1 MFDRNHKPGSF
12 TTNTGRT
19 LLKPDHIFKKVLAV
33 TVACTLG
40 LTLSTPSLA
49 NAEELLGG
57 EQSSDSVLMNDSVAN
72 TDATQSDNLTDATQ
86 SDGLEIGP
94 EIVGQPVGA
103 VKNPTVN
110 HVSVGDKTVS
120 GKLTIGANQRK
131 KRELD
136 VTIHVTVNRQAGGT
150 EEKTVTIPYTT
161 KSQNWSV
168 TLDSELVADDEVTV
182 KQEAGGE
189 ISEGVVLE
197 VKESLKDQHKDE
209 LKMPSGE
216 IWIEQ
221 AGAANIVNEEEQ
233 AEALRLVKEA
243 NPAIADD
250 IKSVEL
256 KIYGTSQ
263 PKMAKINVT
272 YTDTTTSGE
281 IEAPDL
287 TVKQV
292 TETSSAAEISDI
304 TVVDNE
310 IKGKLQGDGPF
321 AGIKVQIFLRI
332 SSDPE
337 KLANFSSENGCK
349 VDKDS
354 SDPVDVNVDSATGEF
369 TYTISS
375 AKDLNYDQIV
385 GVSVKEKNK
394 FVSCGTSTVKLATPQ
409 KTEVRDP
416 KKLTDADKKAIDQA
430 IRDANTVDGVSK
442 LPDGTGDRE
451 GIPAVIKIDESGNA
465 RIFSGNS
472 VAGDWDP
479 DNGWKFVPEKD
490 EDGSYKIK
498 EGTKPVFVIPAKD
511 LVKNGAPKSPSIEVD
526 TNTGTV
532 TITPPAYENP
542 GEDTDLASYIF
553 TYTNASG
560 AEKTVTATRNVDK
573 DTWTANN
580 ATVDANTGVITLRV
594 EDIEVGGTIK
604 ATAKDNG
611 GLEGDTEKLDSD
623 EASTTLETATVSY
636 DANNGTGEMDGKKLN
651 KGSKYKILRNAFTA
665 PDNEKFRTWKIG
677 ETEYAADDE
686 ITVKEDTSIQA
697 VWQDIEVKVSYDPN
711 GGSGEMTGKT
721 LKKGSKYT
729 LLESSF
735 KAPDETQEFKAW
747 EVNGEEVAPGAE
759 ITVNDD
765 TVVKALWK
773 KSQVSVSYDGNGG
786 SGEMATETVDK
797 GSKYTLLESSFKAP
811 DENQEF
817 KAWEVDGKEVPAG
830 TEITVNDDTVVKAV
844 WKKIQVKVSYDANG
858 GEGTM
863 EGKTLDKGDTY
874 KVLASTFTAP
884 ENYEFK
890 AWEVDGEEVAPD
902 TEITVDKDT
911 VVKAVWKRIQV
922 KVSYDGNGGSGEM
935 AAVTVGKGSKYAVL
949 PNGFTAPDE
958 NQEFKAWEV
967 NGEEVAPG
975 TEITVNDDTVVKA
988 LWKKSQVDNPNGG
1001 SNNHSDGTVDASKP
1015 RNITK
1020 LPSTGYA
1027 GMPYQVAAMM
1037 ILAAGGLVIAGWK
1050 RTRQN

>member
-1 MFDRNHKPGSF
+1 M
-12 TTNTGRT
+12 
-19 LLKPDHIFKKVLAV
+19 
-33 TVACTLG
+33 
-40 LTLSTPSLA
+40 
-49 NAEELLGG
+49 
-57 EQSSDSVLMNDSVAN
+57 
-72 TDATQSDNLTDATQ
+72 
-86 SDGLEIGP
+86 
-94 EIVGQPVGA
+94 
-103 VKNPTVN
+103 
-110 HVSVGDKTVS
+110 
-120 GKLTIGANQRK
+120 
-131 KRELD
+131 
-136 VTIHVTVNRQAGGT
+136 
-150 EEKTVTIPYTT
+150 
-161 KSQNWSV
+161 
-168 TLDSELVADDEVTV
+168 
-182 KQEAGGE
+182 
-189 ISEGVVLE
+189 
-197 VKESLKDQHKDE
+197 
-209 LKMPSGE
+209 
-216 IWIEQ
+216 
-221 AGAANIVNEEEQ
+221 
-233 AEALRLVKEA
+233 
-243 NPAIADD
+243 
-250 IKSVEL
+250 
-256 KIYGTSQ
+256 
-263 PKMAKINVT
+263 
-272 YTDTTTSGE
+272 
-281 IEAPDL
+281 
-287 TVKQV
+287 
-292 TETSSAAEISDI
+292 
-304 TVVDNE
+304 
-310 IKGKLQGDGPF
+310 
-321 AGIKVQIFLRI
+321 
-332 SSDPE
+332 
-337 KLANFSSENGCK
+337 
-349 VDKDS
+349 
-354 SDPVDVNVDSATGEF
+354 
-369 TYTISS
+369 
-375 AKDLNYDQIV
+375 
-385 GVSVKEKNK
+385 
-394 FVSCGTSTVKLATPQ
+394 
-409 KTEVRDP
+409 
-416 KKLTDADKKAIDQA
+416 
-430 IRDANTVDGVSK
+430 SK
-442 LPDGTGDRE
+442 LPDGTGD
-451 GIPAVIKIDESGNA
+451 INDPAFIEFDKDGNVTIISPNDVETTWDSDYNPVYTKNPDGTYKVRKPDENEVIK
-465 RIFSGNS
+465 
-472 VAGDWDP
+472 
-479 DNGWKFVPEKD
+479 
-490 EDGSYKIK
+490 
-498 EGTKPVFVIPAKD
+498 VFKIPAKD
-511 LVKNGAPKSPSIEVD
+511 LVKNIAPASPEIAVD
-526 TNTGTV
+526 INTGTV

-542 GEDTDLASYIF
+542 GDDTDLASYTV
-553 TYTNASG
+553 TYKDASDADKAVTLTRTVDKASG
-560 AEKTVTATRNVDK
+560 KT
-573 DTWTANN
+573 TWTSDG
-580 ATVDANTGVITLRV
+580 ATVDANTGVITLSV

-797 GSKYTLLESSFKAP
+797 GSKYALLESSFKAP